1 MQSLQSGMAMIGVDT
16 PFQNIVVGAVLII
29 AVWIDI
35 IYRKRT
41 GALK

>member
-1 MQSLQSGMAMIGVDT
+1 
-16 PFQNIVVGAVLII
+16 VVGGVLII